1 MIGGE
6 KADARFGSWNSAFLL
21 KLKNSYFFPNET
33 HRFHNMLRNVFLKKF
48 IRKKSKLTV

>member
-1 MIGGE
+1 MIGGK
-6 KADARFGSWNSAFLL
+6 KAGTRFGNWNSEFLL

-48 IRKKSKLTV
+48 IREKSKLTV